1 MFIKMEQ
8 MNPIRSL
15 LAILLLSV
23 FNCAMAVAP
32 VENTYDVVILRV
44 EKVGPEALGAS
55 ASAGTATYTRVVARS
70 ANEGRFLVAIHSN
83 AGILRMQGAYLDSTL
98 TVADG
103 IFKYYH
109 PNGRLES
116 TGTFTAGIK
125 SGTWLRY
132 GPDGKELSEQV
143 YTGRSVDD
151 LVQGTDRSP
160 MTIGGPQLVDPST
173 ATNKRRTVS
182 SEF

>member
-1 MFIKMEQ
+1 MEQ
-8 MNPIRSL
+8 MNPIDPFCYPST
-15 LAILLLSV
+15 
-23 FNCAMAVAP
+23 
-32 VENTYDVVILRV
+32 ERV
-44 EKVGPEALGAS
+44 QMCNGLCTCGKHVRCGHPARRKVGPEALGAS

-116 TGTFTAGIK
+116 TGTFTAGIE

-132 GPDGKELSEQV
+132 GPDGKELSERV

-160 MTIGGPQLVDPST
+160 MTIGGPQLVDPSP